1 MRLHPVRLLPGSDLR
16 SAVEE
21 LASSL
26 PEGSGFL
33 VSGIGSLAH
42 AQLRLANEA
51 NEQHVDGP
59 LEIISVSG
67 SISLE
72 GAHLHMAVASASGHV
87 IGGHVCRGCEIRTTA
102 ELLIAELPGYRLSR
116 EHDSATG
123 FKELVVHRIGPKD
136 AA

>member
-1 MRLHPVRLLPGSDLR
+1 MRLRPVRLHPGCDLR

-21 LASSL
+21 LRSSL

-33 VSGIGSLAH
+33 VSGIGSLTH

-67 SISLE
+67 SVSPE
-72 GAHLHMAVASASGHV
+72 GAHLHMSVANAQGHV
-87 IGGHVCRGCEIRTTA
+87 FGGHVCRGCEVRTTA
-102 ELLIAELPGYRLSR
+102 ELLVAELPGYRLSR
-116 EHDSATG
+116 EHDSTTG
-123 FKELVVHRIGPKD
+123 FKELVVHRIGPEN

>member
-1 MRLHPVRLLPGSDLR
+1 MSLRPVRLLPGTDLR
-16 SAVEE
+16 SAIEE
-21 LASSL
+21 LASEL

-33 VSGIGSLAH
+33 VNGIGSLSRAG
-42 AQLRLANEA
+42 LRLANEA
-51 NEQHVDGP
+51 NAQHLDGP

-67 SISLE
+67 SISRD
-72 GAHLHMAVASASGHV
+72 GAHLHMSVSNARGDVF
-87 IGGHVCRGCEIRTTA
+87 GGHVCKGCEVRTTA

-123 FKELVVHRIGPKD
+123 FNELVVLRFGPAN